1 MASTWRRRATK
12 PPISRVAAS
21 GSGLTAGAASWRLGP
36 VVETVGEMAQRLAT
50 IADWQ
55 PEFAPRQARAF
66 AEAFAEPDP
75 LPAPERAARVI
86 AGFLAHGR
94 VEAAWAPETDTGP
107 ALDPNRGTL

>member
-1 MASTWRRRATK
+1 MAR
-12 PPISRVAAS
+12 
-21 GSGLTAGAASWRLGP
+21 
-36 VVETVGEMAQRLAT
+36 RLAT
-50 IADWQ
+50 VADGQ

-94 VEAAWAPETDTGP
+94 VEAGWAPEAETGP
-107 ALDPNRGTL
+107 GLDRGRGTL